1 MMIDDG
7 AFLEHATVFG
17 HRYGTAKTTVDQEL
31 VAGRD
36 VILEID
42 WQGAAQ
48 VRKAFPDCR
57 SIFILPP
64 SRAALRDRLQS
75 RGQDSPEVIAQ
86 RTAEARQEMAN
97 HQAFDFLVVNEEFA
111 TAVEDLCS
119 IINATRLGHTPQQQQ
134 LHSLLSELLAAEA

>member
-1 MMIDDG
+1 
-7 AFLEHATVFG
+7 VFG
-17 HRYGTAKTTVDQEL
+17 HSYGTAKTTVEL
-31 VAGRD
+31 ELAAGHD

-48 VRKAFPDCR
+48 VRKAFPDLK

-64 SRAALRDRLQS
+64 SHAALRERLQS

-97 HQAFDFLVVNEEFA
+97 HQAFDFLVVNEEFT
-111 TAVEDLCS
+111 TAIEDLRS

-134 LHSLLSELLAAEA
+134 LRSLLAELLET